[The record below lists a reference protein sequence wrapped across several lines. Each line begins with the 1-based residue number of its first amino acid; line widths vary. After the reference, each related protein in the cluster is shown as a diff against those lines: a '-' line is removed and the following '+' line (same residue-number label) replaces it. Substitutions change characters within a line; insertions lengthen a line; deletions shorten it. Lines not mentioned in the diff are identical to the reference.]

1 MNTNAGLIWGTE
13 LNEIG
18 YSPQDWRRLMVPKVQ
33 KLCLGHPCL
42 PSAPVTVP
50 GPRMVSSNMGH

>member
-1 MNTNAGLIWGTE
+1 MNMNAGLIWGTE

-42 PSAPVTVP
+42 LSAPVTVP

>member
-42 PSAPVTVP
+42 LSPV
-50 GPRMVSSNMGH
+50 PRA